1 MGFFDFLGA
10 IEPYSEKPGP
20 VWRLNQRH
28 SVFIEPLS
36 KEIAGARVLD
46 LAAHDG
52 RWAYAFAGAGAREV
66 VGIEGRPELIARFN
80 EFPDAALRAR
90 VTLRQGD
97 IFDSMQA
104 ARAAGERYDV
114 VGVLGILYHVMDH
127 FRLFRLVREFQPK
140 LIIVDGDFAMV
151 NNAMIQLMRESTGN
165 VLNSIAQIEGQER
178 ALIGIP
184 SVRAMEMFA
193 DALGYEIEWLD
204 WSHVPQAERGP
215 LADYYRIKGKCRAT
229 CLLRP
234 L

>member
-10 IEPYSEKPGP
+10 TEPYSEKPGP
-20 VWRLNQRH
+20 ILRLNRRH
-28 SVFIEPLS
+28 AVFISPLAS
-36 KEIAGARVLD
+36 EIAGGRVLD

-66 VGIEGRPELIARFN
+66 VGIEGRPELIARFDA
-80 EFPDAALRAR
+80 FPDPALRAR

-97 IFDSMQA
+97 IFDGMQA
-104 ARAAGERYDV
+104 ALDAGERYDV

-127 FRLFRLVREFQPK
+127 FRLFRMVREFQPK

-151 NNAMIQLMRESTGN
+151 NNAMIQLMRESTN
-165 VLNSIAQIEGQER
+165 NELNAIAQVEGQQR

-193 DALGYEIEWLD
+193 DALGYDIEWLD

-215 LADYYRIKGKCRAT
+215 LADYYRAKGKCRAT

-234 L
+234 A